1 MVDDFDG
8 FDEPYS
14 SDDFSSDDLSAATA
28 IGQATYD
35 VTQQP
40 GSQQARDNLA
50 QTIANVTA
58 QPQVGLNRSNI
69 IGSSTYDPKF
79 SQAFDI
85 SRGLLPS
92 YYGALPASQGGGMG
106 FMGPTQAFSQGLQRL
121 DLPSNLVPQIEGRL
135 GPRGPKYF
143 SEGERVLQEVLPDIV
158 RNVGIAPLIGR
169 FLDTITDA
177 GKTVGGDIKKGV
189 GALGE
194 LKDDVFDAVKNFFS
208 NPSGAADTENINF
221 NVDPM
226 PGGRAEFVPDFG
238 VTRAADTP
246 SFDIPAYLAQMRGQ
260 QEARDTDI
268 YSEQFDRFAPDFIP
282 DNRGIMGLGFDEL
295 AEEARKNV
303 DEMRVKRDA
312 ERFSTTT
319 PNFDLP
325 GFSSRSMSPT
335 EADEVKRRLGVL

>member
-106 FMGPTQAFSQGLQRL
+106 FMGPTQAYSQGLQTL
-121 DLPSNLVPQIEGRL
+121 ALPSNLVPQIEGRL

-158 RNVGIAPLIGR
+158 RNVGIAPLVGR
-169 FLDTITDA
+169 LLNTITDA
-177 GKTVGGDIKKGV
+177 GKTVGGDIEKGV

-335 EADEVKRRLGVL
+335 EADEVKRRIGVL

>member
-158 RNVGIAPLIGR
+158 RNVGIAPLVGR
-169 FLDTITDA
+169 LLNTITDA
-177 GKTVGGDIKKGV
+177 GKTVGGDIEKGV